1 LATLT
6 SGHKVTGNL
15 ALPMARAGG
24 YNAAVG
30 DIVRMTAN
38 YTVNK
43 ITAVDQLPVGQVI
56 VANVR
61 RGVITTE
68 DITVEMRGDHV
79 DILVAGTGGV
89 TAGSLVEIAAD
100 GRAINSAAMA
110 TTPAGA
116 MRYYVYGIALTG
128 ATVGLNVDVMPL

>member
-1 LATLT
+1 MATLT

-30 DIVRMTAN
+30 DIVRLTAN

-43 ITAVDQLPVGQVI
+43 VTAVDQLPVGQVI
-56 VANVR
+56 VPNLR
-61 RGVITTE
+61 RGIVTTD
-68 DITVEMRGDHV
+68 DITVEMRGDHI
-79 DILVAGTGGV
+79 DILVAGATV
-89 TAGSLVEIAAD
+89 TAGSLVEIDAT

-116 MRYYVYGIALTG
+116 MRYYVYGLALTG
-128 ATVGLNVDVMPL
+128 ATVGLNIDVMPL